1 MTNERKSVHWNVVV
15 SQRFDQEVEA
25 AVSRGLRASKSEL
38 IRDGAR
44 RILERERKRARTAQ
58 TLEEEGTNP

>member
-1 MTNERKSVHWNVVV
+1 MSKERKMVHWNVVV

-25 AVSRGLRASKSEL
+25 AVSRGIRASKSEL

-58 TLEEEGTNP
+58 TSEEEGTKP